1 MLDLLRLNR
10 KFAIRS
16 SSTEHHGL
24 ILESRDAFPNQVMA
38 EFLIAETVPCY
49 QPGTKGKEVREYA

>member
-1 MLDLLRLNR
+1 
-10 KFAIRS
+10 
-16 SSTEHHGL
+16 
-24 ILESRDAFPNQVMA
+24 VMA